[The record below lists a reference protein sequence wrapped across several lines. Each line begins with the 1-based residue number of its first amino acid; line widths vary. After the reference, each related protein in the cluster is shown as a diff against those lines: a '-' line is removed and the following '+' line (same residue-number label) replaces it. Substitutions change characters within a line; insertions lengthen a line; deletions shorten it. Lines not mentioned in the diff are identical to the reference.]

1 MKKYFRFAAIAT
13 LVLAAAG
20 TITFV
25 ACNKKSEVINN
36 LPQMAQDKNIV
47 YQKNVPDR
55 AAYIV
60 EFKKKLNSVEKGGEF
75 MTVENANSFLFDVLN
90 YDFGN
95 IQQSWE
101 GIIYDTTTYNVN
113 VTDGTISL
121 NDFTSLY
128 SQISVHAQEFYNN
141 IEVDNP
147 NYLYIF
153 PKIAFAESNT
163 SEVSVT
169 VISAIT
175 TEDNNLDIDICRSLC
190 DCFPP
195 NTSFQWQDAAY
206 IIEYCFDLQYPH
218 TPSIGSERWFFSNP
232 VRVGFDYLHYSGLYY
247 GSGGYIC
254 HDTLCTLL
262 INYMNI
268 ADYYGYTHGGLYVLN
283 SEITPILGDLKNGDE
298 SRPCHHYLEVD
309 FATINYSGPGG
320 PND

>member
-1 MKKYFRFAAIAT
+1 MKKYFRFAAVAT
-13 LVLAAAG
+13 LVFAVAG
-20 TITFV
+20 AITFV

-36 LPQMAQDKNIV
+36 VPQMAQDKNIV
-47 YQKNVPDR
+47 YQKSVSDR
-55 AAYIV
+55 AAYII
-60 EFKKKLNSVEKGGEF
+60 EFEKKLISAEKCGEY

-128 SQISVHAQEFYNN
+128 SQISAHAQEFYNN

-153 PKIAFAESNT
+153 PKIAVAESNT
-163 SEVSVT
+163 SEAVVT
-169 VISAIT
+169 VTSAIT
-175 TEDNNLDIDICRSLC
+175 AENFYHDIKGCRSLC
-190 DCFPP
+190 DCFIEDYY
-195 NTSFQWQDAAY
+195 QWQYAATVL
-206 IIEYCFDLQYPH
+206 EYCFNLQYPQG
-218 TPSIGSERWFFSNP
+218 PSIGGERWFFSTP
-232 VRVGFDYLHYSGLYY
+232 VRVGFDYQHYAGLYY
-247 GSGGYIC
+247 GSGGYI
-254 HDTLCTLL
+254 DKDEMCTLL
-262 INYMNI
+262 INYMGI
-268 ADYYGYTHGGLYVLN
+268 AENYGYTHGGLYVMGC
-283 SEITPILGDLKNGDE
+283 EIDPIFGEIVNGDWA
-298 SRPCHHYLEVD
+298 RPCHHYLWVD